1 MKEKMAAA
9 ERTTTAEAL
18 LGMLSLRPMSGY
30 EIRQAIGESIGNFWS
45 ESYGQIYPTLKRLM
59 VEGLAEVAPERGKER
74 RAGKGNRTVYRLTGA
89 GRRRLRA
96 WLKTP
101 SVEQVPRSEMLLKI
115 FFAGQVSPR
124 IVREQVE
131 AFRERK
137 AGELERYAGISRWI
151 EQAHATHP
159 DRLYWEMTLAYGCAE
174 SEAAVR
180 WSDATLSKL
189 ERLEGE
195 RDAR

>member
-1 MKEKMAAA
+1 MPAKEQKISG
-9 ERTTTAEAL
+9 RTTTAEAL

-30 EIRQAIGESIGNFWS
+30 EIRQTIEASIGNFWR
-45 ESYGQIYPTLKRLM
+45 ESYGQIYPTLRRLV
-59 VEGLAEVAPERGKER
+59 VEGLAEVVPERGT
-74 RAGKGNRTVYRLTGA
+74 GKGNRTVYRLTGA

-115 FFAGQVSPR
+115 FFAGQVSPG

-131 AFRERK
+131 AFQRRH
-137 AGELERYAGISRWI
+137 AGEMERYAGVARWL
-151 EQAHATHP
+151 EQVHANHP
-159 DRLYWEMTLAYGCAE
+159 DRPYWEMTLAFGCAE
-174 SEAAVR
+174 SEAYVR
-180 WSDATLSKL
+180 WSDGVLG
-189 ERLEGE
+189 RLKTMEGK